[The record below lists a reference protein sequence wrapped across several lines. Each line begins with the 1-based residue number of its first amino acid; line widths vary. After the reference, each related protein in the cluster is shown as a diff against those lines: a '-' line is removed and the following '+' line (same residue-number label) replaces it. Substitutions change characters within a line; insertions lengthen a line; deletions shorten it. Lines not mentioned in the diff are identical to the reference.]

1 MQFGAFQ
8 LMAHRRP
15 TALGDLFR
23 GAAVTQMAVVG
34 IVFAILLR
42 DVDLGARRPWVSRVL
57 HTVMPIAVVL
67 EWRVAPP
74 QTKLGF
80 QQLLQVQIFP
90 RLCGLHVN
98 SGSHD
103 RLGSVSIFNP
113 ENVGGYAGVAAYSA
127 AIAAVCFVIS
137 WLLFKSANKL
147 NRIIQAKA
155 QSPAFP
161 LRRAPE
167 CRQS

>member
-1 MQFGAFQ
+1 MLFGAFQ

-42 DVDLGARRPWVSRVL
+42 DVDLGARRPWVNTVL

-90 RLCGLHVN
+90 RPYVAYTLIRGAMTGWDPYPFLILKTWAGMRV
-98 SGSHD
+98 S
-103 RLGSVSIFNP
+103 RLIQRR
-113 ENVGGYAGVAAYSA
+113 
-127 AIAAVCFVIS
+127 
-137 WLLFKSANKL
+137 LLRCVL
-147 NRIIQAKA
+147 
-155 QSPAFP
+155 
-161 LRRAPE
+161 
-167 CRQS
+167 